1 MGIIVDIA
9 LALLLVIVV
18 FGLVFMLWCLGYSTY
33 LHIKEQ
39 KIDLE
44 KKEKELK

>member
-1 MGIIVDIA
+1 MGIILDIA
-9 LALLLVIVV
+9 LTIIFVMIA
-18 FGLVFMLWCLGYSTY
+18 FDLVFMLWCLWYSTY

-44 KKEKELK
+44 KKKKELK